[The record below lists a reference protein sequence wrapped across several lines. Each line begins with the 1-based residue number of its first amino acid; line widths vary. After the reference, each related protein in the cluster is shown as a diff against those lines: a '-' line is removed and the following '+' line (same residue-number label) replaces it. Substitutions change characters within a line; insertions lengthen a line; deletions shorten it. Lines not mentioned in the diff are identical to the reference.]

1 MGDCWFASRPDY
13 DQVKDDMSKHGIVTS
28 EILEGKLSEDCLY
41 AIKSHDYRTGFKPKS
56 KLDKAL
62 IVADTLAVIIEK
74 VKRNG
79 ELSVE
84 RIEEEIERV
93 SKNQPWFKDNF
104 RKIEELGLKVSEIL
118 QLGIVR

>member
-1 MGDCWFASRPDY
+1 
-13 DQVKDDMSKHGIVTS
+13 MSKHGIVTS